1 MQFLKI
7 LRRRSVLSELV
18 YVGLN
23 VALALA
29 VLVIVRTVESPIPA
43 FILVMLSKWRVFAV
57 RPRYWL
63 ANIQANL
70 VDFILSISVVV
81 LMYSVGVNSVYG
93 FALQIFIVAFYIA
106 WLVYL
111 KPRSTKRAVVS
122 QAWISLVVGTMALFV
137 LSYGWPIELIVIGMA
152 TIGYVAGR
160 HTLTQFEEDH
170 LQFLS
175 LICALIM
182 AQIGWVFYHW
192 VIAYTLPIVEAR
204 IPQVAII
211 VAVIFFVIYKVYNS
225 YKHHDQVEPA
235 DVVLPVLFSI
245 GIIATLLF
253 FFSEIP
259 IGTL

>member
-93 FALQIFIVAFYIA
+93 FALQIFIVASISHGWCISSRAQPSVPWFRRHGFHLLSVQ
-106 WLVYL
+106 W
-111 KPRSTKRAVVS
+111 RSSYCHTDGQLS
-122 QAWISLVVGTMALFV
+122 SL
-137 LSYGWPIELIVIGMA
+137 S
-152 TIGYVAGR
+152 
-160 HTLTQFEEDH
+160 
-170 LQFLS
+170 
-175 LICALIM
+175 
-182 AQIGWVFYHW
+182 
-192 VIAYTLPIVEAR
+192 
-204 IPQVAII
+204 
-211 VAVIFFVIYKVYNS
+211 
-225 YKHHDQVEPA
+225 
-235 DVVLPVLFSI
+235 
-245 GIIATLLF
+245 
-253 FFSEIP
+253 
-259 IGTL
+259 